1 MCYIIIVALSCVGT
15 CEAIVEGID
24 RDIVYNAVISYD
36 LICSVVLRSI
46 VI

>member
-1 MCYIIIVALSCVGT
+1 MIIVALNYVGT
-15 CEAIVEGID
+15 CEAIVEGTD
-24 RDIVYNAVISYD
+24 RDIVYNVVILYD